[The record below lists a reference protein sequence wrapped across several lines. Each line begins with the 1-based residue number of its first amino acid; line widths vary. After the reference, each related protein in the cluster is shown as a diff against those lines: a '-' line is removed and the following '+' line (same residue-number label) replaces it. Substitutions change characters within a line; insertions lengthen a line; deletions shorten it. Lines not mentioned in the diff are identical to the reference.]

1 MTQFVESGEPVTT
14 DKLFEIMHTTTDS
27 SDTQSNIFVP
37 VYQRELFGT
46 MRPYGTVS
54 TTIVLKDAAGA
65 VTIAERQWQQDQIN
79 FSQKIITL

>member
-1 MTQFVESGEPVTT
+1 
-14 DKLFEIMHTTTDS
+14 
-27 SDTQSNIFVP
+27 
-37 VYQRELFGT
+37 